1 MGLTTSNQKIF
12 KEFAVSGQTT
22 LTPPSLSSTLNI
34 VPGSSISVTTDP
46 ETNSMQINSTGTPSS
61 HIGAG
66 DTAHALVTVSV
77 AGFMSAADKVKL
89 NGIATGAN
97 LYVHP
102 NHSGDVTSVG
112 DGATTI
118 AAGVVTNAK
127 LASVATSTIKGRSTA
142 GSGAPEDLTAAQVR
156 TILNVA
162 DGANAYVHP
171 NHSGDATSAGDG
183 AITLATV
190 ATAGTYRS
198 VTIDAKGRVTSGTN
212 PTTLAGYGIT
222 DAAPS
227 SHVGS
232 GGAAHAVATTS
243 AAGFMSAAD
252 KTRLDGLSAGS
263 YNDDNA
269 RAACVAQ
276 TITDGTTT
284 SAPSQNA
291 VFDAL
296 ALKAPTA
303 SPTFTGVVSSAGDV
317 RIAAV
322 STYGIGF
329 WGSSP
334 ANYGIR
340 MSDASAGRISTET
353 TSDYN
358 MYFMMTGGAN
368 RGFVFSSFTGINAQI
383 DGAGY
388 VHARTGFRA
397 GKYSVEYNATEDSL
411 NFVYN

>member
-1 MGLTTSNQKIF
+1 
-12 KEFAVSGQTT
+12 
-22 LTPPSLSSTLNI
+22 
-34 VPGSSISVTTDP
+34 
-46 ETNSMQINSTGTPSS
+46 
-61 HIGAG
+61 
-66 DTAHALVTVSV
+66 
-77 AGFMSAADKVKL
+77 MSAADKVKL
-89 NGIATGAN
+89 NGVATGAN

-102 NHSGDVTSVG
+102 NHSGDVTSVA

-118 AAGVVTNAK
+118 GNGVVTNVK
-127 LASVATSTIKGRSTA
+127 LATVSTATIKGRATA

-303 SPTFTGVVSSAGDV
+303 SPTFTGTAVVPAINFNRQV
-317 RIAAV
+317 N
-322 STYGIGF
+322 IG
-329 WGSSP
+329 S
-334 ANYGIR
+334 GIR
-340 MSDASAGRISTET
+340 WYSSGYTAWVDYMAQAGVAGQGPSASLTPPAGTLVTTWGRRSFIENAGGYGWTFESGVSNGTAPTIVAEIRSSDGAAR
-353 TSDYN
+353 
-358 MYFMMTGGAN
+358 FGGA
-368 RGFVFSSFTGINAQI
+368 VTAASFT
-383 DGAGY
+383 
-388 VHARTGFRA
+388 A
-397 GKYSVEYNATEDSL
+397 GKYSVEYSATDDSL